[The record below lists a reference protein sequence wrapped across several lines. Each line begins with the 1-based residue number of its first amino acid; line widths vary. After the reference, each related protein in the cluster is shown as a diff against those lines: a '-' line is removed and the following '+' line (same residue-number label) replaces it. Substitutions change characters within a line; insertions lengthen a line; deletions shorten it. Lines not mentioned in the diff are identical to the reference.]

1 MPKSA
6 VPASADAIDD
16 LLPQTQCERCG
27 YPGCLP
33 YAQAIADGRAAIN
46 RCAPGGIDTIIA
58 LAALT
63 GQPVTD
69 PAADCPPITRRL
81 MARIDED
88 ACIGCTKCILA
99 CPVDAIVGAP
109 RHRHQVLAE
118 RCSGCELCLPPC
130 PVDCIVITPMA
141 SPWTDSDAR
150 LARARHRDR
159 LARRQRPTVQP
170 TTPLARLAE
179 PDERQRRLAAILAR
193 LPDGGLPDRGPQD
206 QGLPDQ

>member
-6 VPASADAIDD
+6 VPASADAIDH

-33 YAQAIADGRAAIN
+33 YAQAIADGKAAIN
-46 RCAPGGIDTIIA
+46 RCAPGGTATIVA

-63 GQPVTD
+63 GQPVID
-69 PAADCPPITRRL
+69 AAADCPPITTRL

-99 CPVDAIVGAP
+99 CPFDSIVGAP
-109 RHRHQVLAE
+109 RHRHQVLTE

-130 PVDCIVITPMA
+130 PVDCIVIYPMA
-141 SPWTDSDAR
+141 SPWTDGDAR
-150 LARARHRDR
+150 LARQHHRARQT
-159 LARRQRPTVQP
+159 RRQGPTIQP
-170 TTPLARLAE
+170 ATPLARLAE
-179 PDERQRRLAAILAR
+179 PDERRRRLAAILAR
-193 LPDGGLPDRGPQD
+193 LPDR
-206 QGLPDQ
+206 

>member
-1 MPKSA
+1 MPRSA
-6 VPASADAIDD
+6 APASADAIDD

-33 YAQAIADGRAAIN
+33 YAQAIANGKAAIN
-46 RCAPGGIDTIIA
+46 RCAPGGNTTIIA

-69 PAADCPPITRRL
+69 AAADCPPIATRL
-81 MARIDED
+81 MARIDEA

-118 RCSGCELCLPPC
+118 RCTGCELCLPPC
-130 PVDCIVITPMA
+130 PVDCIVLESMA
-141 SPWTDSDAR
+141 TAWTDGDAR
-150 LARARHRDR
+150 RAREHHRVR
-159 LARRQRPTVQP
+159 EARRQRPAIEA
-170 TTPLARLAE
+170 TTPVARLAE
-179 PDERQRRLAAILAR
+179 PDERARRLAAILAR
-193 LPDGGLPDRGPQD
+193 IPDRDGPRS
-206 QGLPDQ
+206 